1 MLKTAI
7 AYYFPLPSLHYFG
20 TIANIQTY
28 RFPTLKGK
36 FKFSGLL
43 GSNSP
48 ASAAACAVCHM
59 SGVAVAVWPGGGTL
73 PLAGDG
79 DGTLPLQS
87 QGSSPPWNRFEV
99 TPAVAVTDR
108 NRLIVTTAATWRVE
122 TTRHCAPPSYTTS
135 LCTAAVSGHRRPDC
149 SPVSF
154 LNSCFVFR
162 IDKLELTRCI
172 QKQT

>member
-48 ASAAACAVCHM
+48 ASAAACVVCHM
-59 SGVAVAVWPGGGTL
+59 SGVAVWPGGGTL

-99 TPAVAVTDR
+99 TPAVAVVVVTDR

-135 LCTAAVSGHRRPDC
+135 LCTAAVSGADIGDLIVVQIL
-149 SPVSF
+149 SITLVLFS
-154 LNSCFVFR
+154 
-162 IDKLELTRCI
+162 E
-172 QKQT
+172 